1 MKSNYPQTLIFQKK
15 GIQTFPNKQ
24 KVILYYCD
32 KINQYFPMIVKDNG
46 IKEDSIIDRLKVINE
61 VEEINF
67 DNGLSL
73 NINKECSEYIL
84 KLYDE
89 IDDKERFEKYISE
102 SEQNFLNMLEYSVE
116 KI

>member
-1 MKSNYPQTLIFQKK
+1 MSKLPQTLVFQKK

-24 KVILYYCD
+24 KVVLYYCD
-32 KINQYFPMIVKDNG
+32 AIKQYYPFVVKD
-46 IKEDSIIDRLKVINE
+46 IKEEESIINKLKHINE

-73 NINKECSEYIL
+73 NINRVCSEYIL

-89 IDDKERFEKYISE
+89 IDDKESFERYITE

-116 KI
+116 NIK